1 MAFTVRDY
9 QDLIRLLREHPEWR
23 AELRREI
30 LDEEFLQLPEL
41 VRQNSS
47 DIQRLTEN
55 VDQLVNQMRQVHIDL
70 AELRGESLERWYRDH
85 PAVLAKVRRFRKIHV
100 PEMGELGLLDDAI
113 DAGMLTQAE
122 IDALY
127 DLDLIVSGREG
138 RGTESHDAL
147 LAVEISNKI
156 DTHDVERS
164 IARAELLR
172 RAGYVVHPV
181 VAGRSIAPGAER
193 LAARANVLIVLRRED
208 RDSQNAS

>member
-100 PEMGELGLLDDAI
+100 PEMGELGLLDDA
-113 DAGMLTQAE
+113 
-122 IDALY
+122 
-127 DLDLIVSGREG
+127 
-138 RGTESHDAL
+138 
-147 LAVEISNKI
+147 
-156 DTHDVERS
+156 
-164 IARAELLR
+164 
-172 RAGYVVHPV
+172 
-181 VAGRSIAPGAER
+181 
-193 LAARANVLIVLRRED
+193 
-208 RDSQNAS
+208 